1 MLPEQASAIREKK
14 PRDRIE
20 IKKGSRM
27 KSGQTQIARIIG
39 GLLLVSLLG
48 WANVALSKIQGEY
61 ELMEEE
67 TSQHEAGKVI
77 LFEFADFYCSHC
89 HMFERVVGTKLK
101 KEFGDKLE
109 IRMVGFPVIPG
120 KLPTAFEMYNQ
131 AVTMGKGP
139 EMKQLLFQ
147 SIHDKDIQVFDKT
160 MRSLLLKEIGLDPT
174 EFEAGLASGKPFK
187 ALAKGRTWGERIKVT
202 HTPTVVLDG
211 NIRVANLT
219 AENLK
224 TVIESILDQENK
236 S

>member
-1 MLPEQASAIREKK
+1 
-14 PRDRIE
+14 
-20 IKKGSRM
+20 M
-27 KSGQTQIARIIG
+27 KLHNRHWGRIIG
-39 GLLLVSLLG
+39 GVLLISLLG
-48 WANVALSKIQGEY
+48 WANAAFSKIQGEY
-61 ELMEEE
+61 ELMDQEP
-67 TSQHEAGKVI
+67 SQHEPGKVI

-109 IRMVGFPVIPG
+109 IRLVGFPVIPG

-139 EMKQLLFQ
+139 EMKQILFQ
-147 SIHDKDIQVFDKT
+147 SIHDKDIQIFDKT

-174 EFEAGLASGKPFK
+174 EFEKGLASGKPFK
-187 ALAKGRTWGERIKVT
+187 TLAKGREWGERIKVS

-219 AENLK
+219 YENLK
-224 TVIESILDQENK
+224 TVIQSLLDQDRK
-236 S
+236 T

>member
-1 MLPEQASAIREKK
+1 VRFEKK
-14 PRDRIE
+14 SAGNDIE
-20 IKKGSRM
+20 MTKGSRM
-27 KSGQTQIARIIG
+27 KNGQMQVGRILG
-39 GLLLVSLLG
+39 GILLISLLG
-48 WANVALSKIQGEY
+48 WAQVAFSAIQGEY
-61 ELMEEE
+61 EHMDQEP
-67 TSQHEAGKVI
+67 SQHEAGKVI

-101 KEFGDKLE
+101 NEFGDKLE

-147 SIHDKDIQVFDKT
+147 SIHDKDIQIFDKT
-160 MRSLLLKEIGLDPT
+160 MRSLLLKEIGLDAT
-174 EFEAGLASGKPFK
+174 EFEKGLASGKPFK
-187 ALAKGRTWGERIKVT
+187 TLGKGREWGERIKVT

-219 AENLK
+219 FENLK
-224 TVIESILDQENK
+224 TVIQSMLDQDGK